1 MTIRYERE
9 TNAPVY
15 LRANGGRVRFG
26 QDEYEQTLDDEI
38 EEHLVAAYDGV
49 EYVDRPESELA
60 ADLEDLSHAQL
71 KQLARQEG
79 LSGDVDMRSKD
90 ILVDALSQAGVDAEA
105 VTEPEPEAEPQGE
118 AEAGADADADTTESA
133 PESATAPSERAESPD
148 AERDVQ
154 TAQETAGAQDKDPAP
169 ESATTPSERAESTRE
184 STRASGADTNANA
197 DADPESTIESEAA
210 AAVDAED
217 NAGAEAGADAEVE
230 VEAEA
235 NPEDEEPTG
244 TLVSTEER
252 TGPNAGRDE
261 TE

>member
-26 QDEYEQTLDDEI
+26 QDEYEKTLDDEI

-60 ADLEDLSHAQL
+60 ADLEELSHAQL

-105 VTEPEPEAEPQGE
+105 VTEPEPES
-118 AEAGADADADTTESA
+118 EAGTDADTTESA
-133 PESATAPSERAESPD
+133 PESATAPAERAESRD
-148 AERDVQ
+148 AEKDAQ
-154 TAQETAGAQDKDPAP
+154 TAQETAGTQDRDPAP
-169 ESATTPSERAESTRE
+169 ESATTPSERAESTHE
-184 STRASGADTNANA
+184 STRASDADTNANA
-197 DADPESTIESEAA
+197 NAGTESTVESEAA
-210 AAVDAED
+210 AAVEAED
-217 NAGAEAGADAEVE
+217 NAGAEAGTGADADADANADAEVE
-230 VEAEA
+230 AD
-235 NPEDEEPTG
+235 PEDEEPTG

-252 TGPNAGRDE
+252 AGPNAGRDE